1 MNNHTQQFAA
11 LQQCVHNF
19 PSLSTLV
26 RYMSSL
32 LGRKNVHSVF
42 PEGTLFVHCNRKL
55 LLSSRGATKFKFSHF
70 FLDTCILYMC
80 ILSDLPVN
88 NRQNNEKHLRCNA
101 SV

>member
-32 LGRKNVHSVF
+32 LGRKNVRSDFSRAVYTMTRVLYVPTSCHVVYS
-42 PEGTLFVHCNRKL
+42 ETYGSTL
-55 LLSSRGATKFKFSHF
+55 
-70 FLDTCILYMC
+70 
-80 ILSDLPVN
+80 
-88 NRQNNEKHLRCNA
+88 
-101 SV
+101 